1 MRTLNHVSL
10 VKIMEKEELE
20 FASNSFEDQQE
31 RLREFGNE
39 TREVAVKVYNKV
51 EALEAYIKELVEA
64 LQNNKALPPAY
75 GPPKYPP
82 KYPPI
87 KTKEECEKKGGKWD
101 EETKTCKF
109 PPKKKETTES
119 QLAILPSLNQ
129 GSVEA
134 QAMSLAEKI
143 GRR

>member
-1 MRTLNHVSL
+1 
-10 VKIMEKEELE
+10 MEKEELE
-20 FASNSFEDQQE
+20 FASHSFEDQQE

-39 TREVAVKVYNKV
+39 TREVAVNAFNKI
-51 EALEAYIKELVEA
+51 EAIEAYLKDLVEA

-75 GPPKYPP
+75 GPPRYPAKYP
-82 KYPPI
+82 KI
-87 KTKEECEKKGGKWD
+87 KTKEECEKKGGTWN

-119 QLAILPSLNQ
+119 QIAILPSLNQ
-129 GSVEA
+129 PNVEA

-143 GRR
+143 RRR